1 MVACE
6 TDERTFTTGPTQA
19 HPDRPVETHVE
30 PKASAEP
37 LGHIGTNWLLMV
49 FSGVLLP
56 SVSI

>member
-30 PKASAEP
+30 PKASAERAQDRSAAVKAAGKLYRAVAP
-37 LGHIGTNWLLMV
+37 
-49 FSGVLLP
+49 
-56 SVSI
+56 